1 MIQRAKIGKN
11 SIPDIAK
18 KGREFRMSPSSV
30 QSSPAMAQINA
41 ALAGDI
47 TKTQIAYAMAAKSV
61 KVNKE
66 VAQATVDLIK
76 TAAEIV
82 KGSTSGRG
90 IDVTA

>member
-1 MIQRAKIGKN
+1 
-11 SIPDIAK
+11 
-18 KGREFRMSPSSV
+18 MSPNSV

-41 ALAGDI
+41 ALAGDV
-47 TKTQIAYAMAAKSV
+47 TKTQIAYAMAAKSA

-76 TAAEIV
+76 TAADV
-82 KGSTSGRG
+82 ATGASSGRG